1 MRKAFSAYGFDLK
14 DKDSEIKLNIP
25 KSLPRISD
33 FHKPNLDANGSSMD
47 LDAILSQKWSGKL
60 TKSSLGSC
68 ALCGSTTEVEMHHLR
83 KVSDVRQKIR
93 TGNASFKQWEGAV
106 LRKQIPLCKYHHNL
120 YHKGH
125 LSHADMTLMSKY
137 SKNLR

>member
-1 MRKAFSAYGFDLK
+1 MRKAFSAYGFDLM
-14 DKDSEIKLNIP
+14 DKDSEVKLNIP
-25 KSLPRISD
+25 KSLTRISE
-33 FHKPNLDANGSSMD
+33 FHKPNPDGKNPSLD
-47 LDAILSQKWSGKL
+47 LDAILNKKWSGKL

-68 ALCGSTTEVEMHHLR
+68 ALCGSTTEIEMHHLR

-125 LSHADMTLMSKY
+125 LSHADMMLISKY
-137 SKNLR
+137 AKNLR